1 MVKWCTSGEGTIKDM
16 GPEVE
21 CGRPWTTVDDRG
33 RPLDDLGRP
42 WTERTTWTTSDDPGR
57 PRTTPD
63 DLGRPLADL
72 NGFMSLFIGNG

>member
-21 CGRPWTTVDDRG
+21 CGRPWTTVDD
-33 RPLDDLGRP
+33 P
-42 WTERTTWTTSDDPGR
+42 WTTLAALAGRSGRPGR

-63 DLGRPLADL
+63 DPGRPWTTLSGL
-72 NGFMSLFIGNG
+72 EWLFVVVHRKWMTSLV